1 MSITIPLTSVLLA
14 VMVAGLLSAGTY
26 MILRRGQ
33 IQLIL
38 GLALFSH
45 GVNMLLFGSG
55 LLTRG
60 NPPIF
65 RKGGNYVEQIPN
77 MADPLPQALILTA
90 IVISFGV
97 TALIVV
103 LVSRRDALTGSDVV
117 PGELSHYLNAIDPFA
132 SPQQTQAKL
141 QSNADE
147 DYDLLQYELDEVY
160 DRPGVELPFQE
171 SAGDYVIDAEMDDAP
186 EESYDAEQPKKLDED
201 GEQR

>member
-1 MSITIPLTSVLLA
+1 MAT
-14 VMVAGLLSAGTY
+14 GTY

-45 GVNMLLFGSG
+45 GVNLLLFGSG

-65 RKGGNYVEQIPN
+65 TEGDNYLEQIPN

-97 TALIVV
+97 TAFILV

-117 PGELSHYLNAIDPFA
+117 PGELTHYLNAVDPFA
-132 SPQQTQAKL
+132 SPQQMQAKL
-141 QSNADE
+141 QSDADE
-147 DYDLLQYELDEVY
+147 DYDLFQYEFDEVY
-160 DRPGVELPFQE
+160 DRPDVQLPFHE
-171 SAGDYVIDAEMDDAP
+171 SAGNYRDKDRRWMIHLRHRTRGAT
-186 EESYDAEQPKKLDED
+186 
-201 GEQR
+201 QRSMNSTKTGRMTKQ

>member
-14 VMVAGLLSAGTY
+14 VMVAGLLASGTY

-65 RKGGNYVEQIPN
+65 QEGGNYIEQIPK

-97 TALIVV
+97 TAFIVV

-117 PGELSHYLNAIDPFA
+117 PGELNRYLNAIDPFA

-160 DRPGVELPFQE
+160 DRPGVELPFHE
-171 SAGDYVIDAEMDDAP
+171 SAGDYLVDSEMD
-186 EESYDAEQPKKLDED
+186 EEFEDVLQQDQLNED
-201 GEQR
+201 GEQL